1 MMRMRESVVVSR
13 PSVIS
18 VRLAGLERV
27 QRFAGESFGHEE
39 LTIPAAAN
47 GGSLQTR
54 LFWSFAGLASFVAL
68 GAILLH

>member
-1 MMRMRESVVVSR
+1 MVSR
-13 PSVIS
+13 SSVIS

-27 QRFAGESFGHEE
+27 QRFAGESFGYEE

-47 GGSLQTR
+47 GGLLQAP
-54 LFWSFAGLASFVAL
+54 LFWSLAGLASVVAL